1 MVLGIAFQAGKLPF
15 GLADLEMAIKNSVP
29 KAEFSP
35 NWEAFQMGRDWF
47 EKNKM
52 SPVEVSQTQAGH
64 SFEFITQSAAL
75 VAYPWQSQEKFKN
88 LLTSYTKLL
97 VEHFPQLSRSF
108 LAQYVHDI
116 IVFDQG
122 KSLPSFYQQAID
134 LKKIYEGEE
143 LSLALRLLA
152 KTYWIKDE
160 VFVSHLM
167 ISPLKKSVD
176 EANYRELGAKF
187 EVVHIN
193 RPAFDLW
200 GKKIEF
206 DFSPKPWMLK
216 IMRHLRLL
224 RIFMPDWHKKEK
236 SISTSIREQLFKQ
249 KQSHHHLK
257 ELDSIKGYRDVRYKM
272 ADKYLGKI
280 L

>member
-1 MVLGIAFQAGKLPF
+1 LPF
-15 GLADLEMAIKNSVP
+15 ALADLEMAIKNSVP
-29 KAEFSP
+29 KAEFAP

-64 SFEFITQSAAL
+64 SLELITQSAAL

-224 RIFMPDWHKKEK
+224 RILMPDWHKKEK
-236 SISTSIREQLFKQ
+236 AISASIREQLFKQ